1 MNKEIVKGID
11 DNLIS
16 LQMAKRP
23 SLDDIE
29 YRTIY
34 SKKGWDMVHFKD
46 NNGDYGMRIFFKK
59 ISIDK
64 LESKKFPEWNEIKI
78 KSLIIKKN
86 KRLCMDIRIINS
98 MFLEPFDIFSK
109 NIVSGA
115 DICSSEPELL
125 NNIFMKC
132 NQWKLFMKNKKV
144 NKLKSFEQKGLI
156 GELIFLELL
165 MKEIGIKNSLESWK
179 GQDKLSKDFLLSS
192 VGIEVKAKQGG
203 LKGEVQISSEDQ
215 LSMDGL
221 SKLFLLVFTID
232 ASTKLKSNSFTLT
245 DKVTEIKEFILQN
258 DSNYLD
264 QFLGELYKSKYDEQH
279 NYKDDFWICVEPYQL
294 FLIDDKCPGITPK
307 KVNCTFIREVKYK
320 LSLEGLKDNALESI
334 DYIFNEL

>member
-1 MNKEIVKGID
+1 MFG
-11 DNLIS
+11 
-16 LQMAKRP
+16 
-23 SLDDIE
+23 
-29 YRTIY
+29 TI
-34 SKKGWDMVHFKD
+34 
-46 NNGDYGMRIFFKK
+46 
-59 ISIDK
+59 
-64 LESKKFPEWNEIKI
+64 
-78 KSLIIKKN
+78 
-86 KRLCMDIRIINS
+86 
-98 MFLEPFDIFSK
+98 
-109 NIVSGA
+109 
-115 DICSSEPELL
+115 
-125 NNIFMKC
+125 
-132 NQWKLFMKNKKV
+132 
-144 NKLKSFEQKGLI
+144 QKGLI

-203 LKGEVQISSEDQ
+203 LKGDVQLSSEDQ

-232 ASTKLKSNSFTLT
+232 ASTKLKPNSFTLT

-264 QFLGELYKSKYDEQH
+264 QFLGELY
-279 NYKDDFWICVEPYQL
+279 NYKDDFWIYVEPYQL
-294 FLIDDKCPGITPK
+294 FLIDDKCPVITPK

-320 LSLEGLKDNALESI
+320 LSLEGLKDNALESL